1 MSDAESRARW
11 AIVGA
16 GAFGREVAEWI
27 KLGHKTADSAITF
40 LDDTKDVGTV
50 IAHRWKV
57 VGPVV
62 GMKMPK
68 YGRVVC
74 AISDPV
80 FRRSVVTDL
89 PHIMFSTVVAGLVAA
104 TANRASGNRAA
115 PSIIMCPNSVISA
128 GAKVGAHVHLNLG
141 ALVGHDTVIG
151 NYCTLS
157 CQTDIM
163 GGVELG
169 EGVFVGSG
177 ARVLPGVKVGAWAKI
192 GAGSVVFRD
201 VAAGETVMGNPARSV

>member
-11 AIVGA
+11 AIIGA

-40 LDDTKDVGTV
+40 LDDTKEVGTV
-50 IAHRWKV
+50 IAMRWKV
-57 VGPVV
+57 VGPVL

-74 AISDPV
+74 GIADPADRKKLV
-80 FRRSVVTDL
+80 ESL
-89 PHIMFSTVVAGLVAA
+89 PEIKFSTVVAGLVAETA
-104 TANRASGNRAA
+104 TRATGRRAA

-128 GAKVGAHVHLNLG
+128 GATVGAHVHLNLG

-151 NYCTLS
+151 DYCTLS

-163 GGVELG
+163 GGAELG

-192 GAGSVVFRD
+192 GAGSVVARD
-201 VAAGETVMGNPARSV
+201 VQAGTTVAGNPARTI